1 MTSTSKAQSLGE
13 EIANSITHG
22 IGTALSVAALTLLVT
37 LASQQGDALQIVSVS
52 VYGSSL
58 ILLYLASTL
67 YHGLQ
72 NQRAKRIFKIL
83 DHSAI
88 FLLIAGTYTPFLLG
102 NLRGTWGW
110 SLFGVI
116 WGMALLG
123 IVFKVFFVGKLPKA
137 STATYL
143 VMGWLCLIALPQ
155 MWETIE
161 TAGLILLFVGG
172 VSYSVGVIFY
182 SWRRLPYH
190 HAIWHLFVLGGS
202 TAHFFAVLLNVLPT
216 EVSA

>member
-1 MTSTSKAQSLGE
+1 MTSKNKTQSLGE
-13 EIANSITHG
+13 EIANSVTHG

-37 LASQQGDALQIVSVS
+37 LASQQGDAWQIVSVS

-58 ILLYLASTL
+58 IALYLASTL
-67 YHGLQ
+67 YHSLQ

-88 FLLIAGTYTPFLLG
+88 FLLIAGTYTPFLLN

-110 SLFGVI
+110 SLLGVI
-116 WGMALLG
+116 WVMALLG

-137 STATYL
+137 STGMYL
-143 VMGWLCLIALPQ
+143 LMGWLCLIALPQ

-161 TAGLILLFVGG
+161 TSGLILLFAGG
-172 VSYSVGVIFY
+172 ISYSVGVIFY

-216 EVSA
+216 DVSA

>member
-1 MTSTSKAQSLGE
+1 MHPRLTSTSKAQSLGE
-13 EIANSITHG
+13 EIANSVTHG
-22 IGTALSVAALTLLVT
+22 IGIALSVAALTLLVT
-37 LASQQGDALQIVSVS
+37 LASQQGDAWQIVSVS

-88 FLLIAGTYTPFLLG
+88 FLLIAGTYTPFLLD
-102 NLRGTWGW
+102 NLRGAWGW

-123 IVFKVFFVGKLPKA
+123 IVFKVFFVGKFPKA

-161 TAGLILLFVGG
+161 TAGLILLL
-172 VSYSVGVIFY
+172 SLI
-182 SWRRLPYH
+182 H
-190 HAIWHLFVLGGS
+190 I
-202 TAHFFAVLLNVLPT
+202 
-216 EVSA
+216 

>member
-22 IGTALSVAALTLLVT
+22 IGIALSVAALTLLVT
-37 LASQQGDALQIVSVS
+37 LASQQGDTWQIVSVS

-72 NQRAKRIFKIL
+72 NQRAKRVFKIL

-88 FLLIAGTYTPFLLG
+88 FLLIAGTYTPFLLD
-102 NLRGTWGW
+102 NLRGAWGW

-123 IVFKVFFVGKLPKA
+123 IVFKAFFVGKFPKA

-161 TAGLILLFVGG
+161 TVGLILLFVGG
-172 VSYSVGVIFY
+172 VS
-182 SWRRLPYH
+182 
-190 HAIWHLFVLGGS
+190 
-202 TAHFFAVLLNVLPT
+202 
-216 EVSA
+216 